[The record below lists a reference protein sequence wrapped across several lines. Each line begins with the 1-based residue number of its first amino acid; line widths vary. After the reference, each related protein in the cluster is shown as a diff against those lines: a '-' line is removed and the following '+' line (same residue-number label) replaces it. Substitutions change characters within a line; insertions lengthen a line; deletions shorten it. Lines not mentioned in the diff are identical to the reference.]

1 MEDGKNCYI
10 LNFDCSNV
18 NDIAKK
24 ITKIPKEK
32 VKLPEDIYGKLLAPS
47 KSTYKA
53 QLNSRWLVEAT
64 NQYQLT
70 KTSDNELAALNDKE
84 RYIPVEGYRWE
95 TSFERKE
102 KLLRAGFIKVI
113 KEIKEETECITESE
127 KTKKKNC
134 KKAEQSN
141 T

>member
-24 ITKIPKEK
+24 ITNVPKGK

-53 QLNSRWLVEAT
+53 QLDSRWLVEAT

-102 KLLRAGFIKVI
+102 KLLRTGFIKVV
-113 KEIKEETECITESE
+113 KEIKKEE
-127 KTKKKNC
+127 K
-134 KKAEQSN
+134 
-141 T
+141 